1 MAQSPDIIAFEDFA
15 KLDLRVA
22 RVLEV
27 TDHPNADKLIIL
39 QIDLGPLGQRQIV
52 AGLKEHYPDPQYLV
66 GKDLV
71 VVANL
76 APRAMRGQTSQGM
89 LLAASS
95 DDQQHIIILTT
106 DQPIAPG
113 SKVS

>member
-1 MAQSPDIIAFEDFA
+1 MAEAPDTVSFEDFV

-27 TDHPNADKLIIL
+27 SDHPNADKLIVL
-39 QIDLGPLGQRQIV
+39 QIDLGPLGRRQIV
-52 AGLKEHYPDPQYLV
+52 AGLKQYYPDPQYLV

-71 VVANL
+71 VVVNL
-76 APRAMRGQTSQGM
+76 APRAMRGQMSQGM

-95 DDQQHIIILTT
+95 DDHQRVIILTT
-106 DQPIAPG
+106 DQPIEPG